1 MRIESWQ
8 ETGHLVFIDLP
19 HPIAVSAAVYRTG
32 VGHVGQTVA
41 ELYKRGVWR
50 LTNTLIVL
58 LPCPLSTGTALVVGQ
73 GIDNL
78 RPQQRLFFRHP
89 LTGHLHHI
97 VVGQTSILDTVVVK
111 GAKEDRQH
119 VFLTDTHQMAIT
131 TDTLD
136 HHIQMETVWQ
146 LVAIGLI
153 DTLMQLMGSKS
164 DFLYLLGILLLKS
177 LKFFFCH
184 TKTINSA
191 AKLQNIVH
199 YALRIMNYF
208 CTFAAI
214 MVKNPHP
221 LIACIPVVVLIGLL
235 AIAISLFGSD
245 SLSGGSQ
252 IALLMGM
259 AVCVSLSM
267 TIYKTPW
274 HTFEKQIKA
283 TLGEVS
289 ITLLILLCVGM
300 LAGSW
305 MVSGIVPSL
314 IYYGV
319 QIMSPQFFLVS
330 SCIICALVSLLSGSS
345 WTTIATIG
353 VALLGIGHA
362 LGVSEAW
369 TAGAIIS
376 GAYFGDK
383 MSPLSDTTILA
394 SSATGTDLF
403 VHIRYMMFTTMPTF
417 LITITIFF
425 ITGLDGEASTEVE
438 VSHYT
443 EGLSRTFN
451 ISLWTL
457 LVPLLTG
464 VLIARRVPSL
474 IVLFASSVM
483 AGIVAIILQPHIL
496 CEIAGGGGDAS
507 VASLTRGLA
516 ITYFGATAVDTG
528 NASLNELISTS
539 GMAGMLNTIWLILC
553 AMCFGAA
560 MVASRMIESITK
572 IVIRFIRNRVS
583 LVSSTVGTGIFLNI
597 TTGDQFISI
606 VLNADI
612 YKEVYK
618 QEGYESRLLSRTT
631 EDAATVT
638 SVLIPWNTCG
648 MTQSTVLG
656 VPTLTYLPYCF
667 FNLLSPLM
675 SIFIVAIGWKI
686 KKINK

>member
-1 MRIESWQ
+1 MIKAN
-8 ETGHLVFIDLP
+8 TIP
-19 HPIAVSAAVYRTG
+19 HP
-32 VGHVGQTVA
+32 
-41 ELYKRGVWR
+41 
-50 LTNTLIVL
+50 
-58 LPCPLSTGTALVVGQ
+58 
-73 GIDNL
+73 
-78 RPQQRLFFRHP
+78 
-89 LTGHLHHI
+89 
-97 VVGQTSILDTVVVK
+97 
-111 GAKEDRQH
+111 
-119 VFLTDTHQMAIT
+119 
-131 TDTLD
+131 
-136 HHIQMETVWQ
+136 
-146 LVAIGLI
+146 LVAI
-153 DTLMQLMGSKS
+153 
-164 DFLYLLGILLLKS
+164 
-177 LKFFFCH
+177 
-184 TKTINSA
+184 
-191 AKLQNIVH
+191 
-199 YALRIMNYF
+199 
-208 CTFAAI
+208 
-214 MVKNPHP
+214 
-221 LIACIPVVVLIGLL
+221 IPVVVLIGLL
-235 AIAISLFGSD
+235 ATAITLFGSD

-259 AVCVSLSM
+259 AVCISLSM
-267 TIYKTPW
+267 AVYRVRW
-274 HTFEKQIKA
+274 QTFEQQIKA

-305 MVSGIVPSL
+305 MISGIVPTL
-314 IYYGV
+314 IFYGV
-319 QIMSPQFFLVS
+319 QFMSPQFFLVS
-330 SCIICALVSLLSGSS
+330 SCIICAIVSLLSGSS

-362 LGVSEAW
+362 LGISEAW

-403 VHIRYMMFTTMPTF
+403 VHIRYMMYTTVPTF

-425 ITGLDGEASTEVE
+425 ITGLGKTTGVE
-438 VSHYT
+438 LHVSEYT

-464 VLIARRVPSL
+464 VLIARRVPSV

-483 AGIVAIILQPHIL
+483 AGIVALILQPHIL
-496 CEIAGGGGDAS
+496 SEIATGTSPIVNANLS
-507 VASLTRGLA
+507 VVNSIKGLA

-560 MVASRMIESITK
+560 MVASRMIESITCV
-572 IVIRFIRNRVS
+572 IIRFVRNRIS

-618 QEGYESRLLSRTT
+618 QEGYETRLLSRTT

-656 VPTLTYLPYCF
+656 VPTLSYLPYCF

-675 SIFIVAIGWKI
+675 SIVVAAIGWKI
-686 KKINK
+686 KKIKE

>member
-1 MRIESWQ
+1 
-8 ETGHLVFIDLP
+8 
-19 HPIAVSAAVYRTG
+19 
-32 VGHVGQTVA
+32 
-41 ELYKRGVWR
+41 
-50 LTNTLIVL
+50 
-58 LPCPLSTGTALVVGQ
+58 
-73 GIDNL
+73 
-78 RPQQRLFFRHP
+78 
-89 LTGHLHHI
+89 
-97 VVGQTSILDTVVVK
+97 
-111 GAKEDRQH
+111 
-119 VFLTDTHQMAIT
+119 
-131 TDTLD
+131 
-136 HHIQMETVWQ
+136 
-146 LVAIGLI
+146 
-153 DTLMQLMGSKS
+153 
-164 DFLYLLGILLLKS
+164 
-177 LKFFFCH
+177 
-184 TKTINSA
+184 
-191 AKLQNIVH
+191 
-199 YALRIMNYF
+199 MNYF
-208 CTFAAI
+208 VSLQTI
-214 MVKNPHP
+214 MGKKPHP
-221 LIACIPVVVLIGLL
+221 FIAIIPVMVLIAFLAVV
-235 AIAISLFGSD
+235 ISLFGSD

-267 TIYKTPW
+267 AVYKTPW
-274 HTFEKQIKA
+274 RTFEQQIKK

-305 MVSGIVPSL
+305 MVSGIVPTL

-403 VHIRYMMFTTMPTF
+403 VHIRYMMYTTMPTF
-417 LITITIFF
+417 LITIIIFF
-425 ITGLDGEASTEVE
+425 ITGLDGDATTEVE
-438 VSHYT
+438 VSQYT
-443 EGLSRTFN
+443 DGLSRTFN

-483 AGIVAIILQPHIL
+483 AGIVALILQPHIL
-496 CEIAGGGGDAS
+496 NEIAADGGL
-507 VASLTRGLA
+507 VKGLA
-516 ITYFGATAVDTG
+516 ITYFGATAVETG
-528 NASLNELISTS
+528 NTSLNELVSTS

-560 MVASRMIESITK
+560 MVASHMIDSITGV
-572 IVIRFIRNRVS
+572 VIRFIRSRVS

-606 VLNADI
+606 VLNADM
-612 YKEVYK
+612 YKDVYRQK
-618 QEGYESRLLSRTT
+618 GYESRLLSRTT

-667 FNLLSPLM
+667 FNLISPLM
-675 SIFIVAIGWKI
+675 SIIVAVIGWKI
-686 KKINK
+686 KKVNE

>member
-1 MRIESWQ
+1 MEP
-8 ETGHLVFIDLP
+8 VN
-19 HPIAVSAAVYRTG
+19 RT
-32 VGHVGQTVA
+32 
-41 ELYKRGVWR
+41 
-50 LTNTLIVL
+50 
-58 LPCPLSTGTALVVGQ
+58 
-73 GIDNL
+73 
-78 RPQQRLFFRHP
+78 
-89 LTGHLHHI
+89 
-97 VVGQTSILDTVVVK
+97 
-111 GAKEDRQH
+111 
-119 VFLTDTHQMAIT
+119 
-131 TDTLD
+131 
-136 HHIQMETVWQ
+136 
-146 LVAIGLI
+146 
-153 DTLMQLMGSKS
+153 
-164 DFLYLLGILLLKS
+164 
-177 LKFFFCH
+177 
-184 TKTINSA
+184 
-191 AKLQNIVH
+191 
-199 YALRIMNYF
+199 
-208 CTFAAI
+208 
-214 MVKNPHP
+214 PHP
-221 LIACIPVVVLIGLL
+221 LIAIIPVVVLIGFLSVV
-235 AIAISLFGSD
+235 ITLFGSD
-245 SLSGGSQ
+245 SLNGGSQ
-252 IALLMGM
+252 VALLMGM

-267 TIYKTPW
+267 SVYRIPW
-274 HTFEKQIKA
+274 RTFEQQIKK

-305 MVSGIVPSL
+305 MISGVVPTL

-330 SCIICALVSLLSGSS
+330 SCVICALVSLLSGSS

-403 VHIRYMMFTTMPTF
+403 VHIRYMMFTTVPTI
-417 LITITIFF
+417 LITIVIFF
-425 ITGLDGEASTEVE
+425 IAGLGSGSGAEVQVAE
-438 VSHYT
+438 YT

-464 VLIARRVPSL
+464 VMIARRVPSL
-474 IVLFASSVM
+474 IVLFASSIL
-483 AGIVAIILQPHIL
+483 AGIVALILQPHIL
-496 CEIAGGGGDAS
+496 SEIAGGEVLYGDSAPS
-507 VASLTRGLA
+507 SNTLIRGLA
-516 ITYFGATAVDTG
+516 ITYYGSTAVDTG

-539 GMAGMLNTIWLILC
+539 GMAGMLNTVWLILC
-553 AMCFGAA
+553 AMCFGAS
-560 MVASRMIESITK
+560 MVASRMIESITG
-572 IVIRFIRNRVS
+572 VIMRWVRSRVS

-612 YKEVYK
+612 FKDVYR

-675 SIFIVAIGWKI
+675 SIFVAAIGWRI
-686 KKINK
+686 KRIQN

>member
-1 MRIESWQ
+1 
-8 ETGHLVFIDLP
+8 
-19 HPIAVSAAVYRTG
+19 
-32 VGHVGQTVA
+32 
-41 ELYKRGVWR
+41 
-50 LTNTLIVL
+50 
-58 LPCPLSTGTALVVGQ
+58 
-73 GIDNL
+73 
-78 RPQQRLFFRHP
+78 
-89 LTGHLHHI
+89 
-97 VVGQTSILDTVVVK
+97 
-111 GAKEDRQH
+111 
-119 VFLTDTHQMAIT
+119 
-131 TDTLD
+131 
-136 HHIQMETVWQ
+136 
-146 LVAIGLI
+146 
-153 DTLMQLMGSKS
+153 MGK
-164 DFLYLLGILLLKS
+164 K
-177 LKFFFCH
+177 
-184 TKTINSA
+184 
-191 AKLQNIVH
+191 
-199 YALRIMNYF
+199 
-208 CTFAAI
+208 
-214 MVKNPHP
+214 PHP
-221 LIACIPVVVLIGLL
+221 LIAIIPVMVLIAFL
-235 AIAISLFGSD
+235 AVVISLFGSD

-267 TIYKTPW
+267 AIYKTPW
-274 HTFEKQIKA
+274 HTFEQQIKK

-305 MVSGIVPSL
+305 MISGIVPTL

-403 VHIRYMMFTTMPTF
+403 VHIRYMMYTTMPTF

-425 ITGLDGEASTEVE
+425 ITGLGNTADVELHVGE
-438 VSHYT
+438 YT
-443 EGLSRTFN
+443 EGLAQTFN

-483 AGIVAIILQPHIL
+483 AGIVALILQPHIL
-496 CEIAGGGGDAS
+496 NEIANSAS
-507 VASLTRGLA
+507 QTFNSQFSIFNLIKGLA
-516 ITYFGATAVDTG
+516 ITYFGATAVETG
-528 NASLNELISTS
+528 NASLNELVSTS

-560 MVASRMIESITK
+560 MVASRMIDSITSV
-572 IVIRFIRNRVS
+572 VIRFIRNRVS

-606 VLNADI
+606 VLNADM
-612 YKEVYK
+612 YKEIY
-618 QEGYESRLLSRTT
+618 QQQGYESRLLSRTT

-656 VPTLTYLPYCF
+656 VPTITYLPYCF

-675 SIFIVAIGWKI
+675 SIFVAAIGWRI
-686 KKINK
+686 KKIPQK